1 MTQRIDWKAVAP
13 EGYAAQLGLE
23 TYARRSGLESSLLEL
38 VKTRASQING
48 CAYCLDMHTKNAR
61 AHGESEQRLYAL
73 AAWRETAFYSDRER
87 AALAWTEALTRIAE
101 NGTTDALYAEMRHHF
116 SEKELVDLTLAI
128 VAINGWNRLAIA
140 FRTPA
145 GNYQPAA
152 HAAPGNPR
160 QGGST

>member
-1 MTQRIDWKAVAP
+1 MTRRIDWKTVAP

-23 TYARRSGLESSLLEL
+23 TYARRSGLESALLEL

-48 CAYCLDMHTKNAR
+48 CAHCLDMHTKDAR

-73 AAWRETAFYSDRER
+73 AAWRETPFYSDRER

-101 NGTTDALYAEMRHHF
+101 NGADDTTYAEARRHF
-116 SEKELVDLTLAI
+116 SEKELVDLSLAI

-145 GNYQPAA
+145 GSYQPGA
-152 HAAPGNPR
+152 HAASA
-160 QGGST
+160 GSKRAV